1 MAVKSLSQICF
12 THRVSSENLNSHF
25 MTKRCIHL
33 HGEMNMNRFGARPP
47 RENFADLQ
55 GSQLFER
62 KLAFCVSV

>member
-12 THRVSSENLNSHF
+12 THRVSRENLNSHF

-33 HGEMNMNRFGARPP
+33 YGGMNMNRFGTRPT
-47 RENFADLQ
+47 RENFAEFQ
-55 GSQLFER
+55 GSQLFEG